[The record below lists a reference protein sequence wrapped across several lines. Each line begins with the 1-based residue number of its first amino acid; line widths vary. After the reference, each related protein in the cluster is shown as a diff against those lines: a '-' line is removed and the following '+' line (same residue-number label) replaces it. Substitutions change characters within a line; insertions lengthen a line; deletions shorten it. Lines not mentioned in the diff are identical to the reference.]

1 MRDKFRGKYIHA
13 FDVRWY
19 LKNVD
24 IFYKT
29 KYSNT
34 TWHKGCILYSTRSFH
49 LSPTEIKI
57 LIAIVLVFLLIVRTI
72 IWHIKRRSIFANGFD
87 GMATFVHY
95 TEGRRYGYYLCYRYT
110 DENGEEHVFKDQYS
124 YSKDQVDK
132 IERMKNFPIKF
143 IGKMAVVCVD
153 L

>member
-1 MRDKFRGKYIHA
+1 MCC
-13 FDVRWY
+13 Y

-24 IFYKT
+24 ILYKT
-29 KYSNT
+29 KYSDI
-34 TWHKGCILYSTRSFH
+34 TWHKGGILYNSARHFDS
-49 LSPTEIKI
+49 LPTGIQI
-57 LIAIVLVFLLIVRTI
+57 LIAIAFVVGIVHTI
-72 IWHIKRRSIFANGFD
+72 SWHMERRSIFVNGFD

-95 TEGRRYGYYLCYRYT
+95 TEGRRYGYYCYRYT
-110 DENGEEHVFKDQYS
+110 DENGEEHVFKDQYR
-124 YSKDQVDK
+124 YSKAQVDK